1 MSSKKT
7 FSPGSEKNKIE
18 PGTLYLVATPIGN
31 MADISERAIKVLSE
45 VDTVAAEDTRNSA
58 RLLSFLGIHKPL
70 VSYFEHN
77 KRERGEE
84 IASMLE
90 SGQSVALITDAG
102 TPAISDP
109 GEDLVVLCAERGI
122 KVTGVPGCCA
132 AINALALSALATGKF
147 VFEGF
152 IPVNKVERRERLSFL
167 AKETRTLIV
176 YEAPHKL
183 KNTLRD
189 LSEYFGEGRK
199 IALCREMTKLNEEV
213 MRTTV
218 GGAVEEYS
226 VREPKGEYVLIIEGA
241 SEESVAQNDGRTPRE
256 RVISLMESGVEKKEA
271 IKTVAKE
278 MGLPRNAVYSEVLDL

>member
-241 SEESVAQNDGRTPRE
+241 SEESVAQNDCRTPRE

>member
-7 FSPGSEKNKIE
+7 FTPGDEKNKIE

-31 MADISERAIKVLSE
+31 MADISERAVKVLSE

-132 AINALALSALATGKF
+132 AINALALSALKTGKF

-152 IPVNKVERRERLSFL
+152 IPVNKGERRERLTFL
-167 AKETRTLIV
+167 SKETRTLIV

-183 KNTLRD
+183 RNTLRD
-189 LSEYFGEGRK
+189 LAEAFGESRK

-213 MRTTV
+213 MRTTI

-226 VREPKGEYVLIIEGA
+226 LREPKGEYVLIIEGA
-241 SEESVAQNDGRTPRE
+241 PEESLTVKDDRTPRE
-256 RVISLMESGVEKKEA
+256 RVEALMAFGVDKKEA
-271 IKTVAKE
+271 IKQTAKE